1 MSEKIEQEIS
11 EVKEQDKSIEENSA
25 LAQNEEIEHYETKK
39 VSKIENLKSKFN
51 DEVDEYNKDENKF
64 SDKYAKLSLNNFHI
78 IIACLAS
85 SLVLLYT
92 PFSFKF
98 VSQLIG
104 LFFLVFA
111 VSSLLIVK
119 YYINNKEDKE
129 VRLDIYEACQKGVL
143 SLILV
148 NFGLY
153 AFSTNPHDEMLVIL
167 GFAAIAT
174 IIIQKGVNRSL

>member
-1 MSEKIEQEIS
+1 MSEKIEQELS
-11 EVKEQDKSIEENSA
+11 EIEEQDKSIKRNIDA
-25 LAQNEEIEHYETKK
+25 IQNEEIEHYEAKK
-39 VSKIENLKSKFN
+39 VSKIQKLKNKFN
-51 DEVDEYNKDENKF
+51 SEVEEYSKDEDKF
-64 SDKYAKLSLNNFHI
+64 SDKYAKLSLDNFHI

-92 PFSFKF
+92 PLSFKF

-104 LFFLVFA
+104 LFVLVFS

-129 VRLDIYEACQKGVL
+129 IMLDIYDACQKGVL

-153 AFSTNPHDEMLVIL
+153 AFSENPHDEILVIL
-167 GFAAIAT
+167 GFAALAT